1 MRCLN
6 GSQQAGPQKSLI
18 IRQVYEMS
26 EALPRNTKLAYR
38 ADIDGLRAVAVLSVI
53 AFHIKI
59 PAIPGGFIGVDVFF
73 VISGYL
79 ISSIIFFEIAAGR
92 FSVFKFYER
101 RIRRIFPALF
111 AMLAVVGAYAGIYLL
126 PVELTHLSKSMLA
139 AITSSSNF
147 YFWQHSGYFDNP
159 LSQPLLHTWSLAVEE
174 QFYIFFP
181 LFLVLVRTCF
191 PRYLRISVFVLFF
204 VSLLTSIVM
213 VAHSQSTA
221 FYMPYTRAWELLLGT
236 ILSLGVFPRL
246 SATWKRNLCTVAGI
260 GMIAQ
265 SAAFLTRSSPFPGAN
280 ALPACLGSALIIG
293 AGESGSSLVAAA
305 LSWGPVVFVGL
316 ISYSF
321 YLWHW
326 PVIVFQKMGVLLS
339 TSDMLPRRLTA
350 LVSSGRLDALFEVA
364 ASFLLA
370 LLSWRFVERPFR
382 SGRLRLG
389 GPPLFALAGTV
400 VLALAAISSCAIL
413 SGGFPGR
420 FPAKSAEIAAY
431 LDQTED
437 NNAMRVGTCFIS
449 SSSHFEDYRFS
460 SCLREDTAKKNYLLL
475 GDSHSAMV
483 WSALQSSLPNI
494 NIMQAGSSGCNPFVS
509 APGSTDCRKMM
520 NFIYGTYLPSHRI
533 DGLILAAQW
542 REKNLGSLAE
552 TLAWTEQ
559 HRIPVIL
566 LGPVPEYDAPLPRL
580 LAYSIAWNKPALA
593 SQHRVVNDGLLDS
606 VMERLARTRWHV
618 LYISLYSA
626 ICDGQDCDEFADAAR
641 TIPLMSDSDHFTRF
655 GSLEIIRRLV
665 SQGKLR

>member
-26 EALPRNTKLAYR
+26 EAFPRNTKLAYR

-213 VAHSQSTA
+213 VAHSQSTS

-236 ILSLGVFPRL
+236 ILSL
-246 SATWKRNLCTVAGI
+246 
-260 GMIAQ
+260 
-265 SAAFLTRSSPFPGAN
+265 
-280 ALPACLGSALIIG
+280 
-293 AGESGSSLVAAA
+293 
-305 LSWGPVVFVGL
+305 
-316 ISYSF
+316 
-321 YLWHW
+321 
-326 PVIVFQKMGVLLS
+326 
-339 TSDMLPRRLTA
+339 
-350 LVSSGRLDALFEVA
+350 
-364 ASFLLA
+364 
-370 LLSWRFVERPFR
+370 
-382 SGRLRLG
+382 
-389 GPPLFALAGTV
+389 
-400 VLALAAISSCAIL
+400 
-413 SGGFPGR
+413 
-420 FPAKSAEIAAY
+420 
-431 LDQTED
+431 
-437 NNAMRVGTCFIS
+437 
-449 SSSHFEDYRFS
+449 
-460 SCLREDTAKKNYLLL
+460 
-475 GDSHSAMV
+475 
-483 WSALQSSLPNI
+483 
-494 NIMQAGSSGCNPFVS
+494 
-509 APGSTDCRKMM
+509 
-520 NFIYGTYLPSHRI
+520 
-533 DGLILAAQW
+533 
-542 REKNLGSLAE
+542 
-552 TLAWTEQ
+552 
-559 HRIPVIL
+559 
-566 LGPVPEYDAPLPRL
+566 
-580 LAYSIAWNKPALA
+580 
-593 SQHRVVNDGLLDS
+593 
-606 VMERLARTRWHV
+606 
-618 LYISLYSA
+618 
-626 ICDGQDCDEFADAAR
+626 
-641 TIPLMSDSDHFTRF
+641 
-655 GSLEIIRRLV
+655 
-665 SQGKLR
+665 